1 MSKKN
6 FLCEGSAGNIIVE
19 IEGENIFIGESG
31 KSGCTIPVKTLQ
43 CIEYRNYPW
52 VQQNNETSF
61 VLSFIWKNEGHER
74 TKDIQLFHERNTNMG
89 FVRFLK
95 HRFPDQS
102 MIGPREMERERLC
115 NRSDHNVYRLYSLGL
130 LTGLGIISLIILIQ
144 IIFLILSLTTSQ
156 FVVVSNTDTFYRAGA
171 ILSIAT
177 FIPLSLFMMIIA
189 KKLMVV
195 KTNQKGL
202 TVQRIIRRTTFTWD
216 EIEFGNGTTETS
228 NIYTGLFC
236 YYSDKVN
243 VLTSRNFLE
252 IPLRTRTGEI
262 VKIKMSADDAGRFY
276 RELYYRGKIS
286 LEEARRMRAFL

>member
-1 MSKKN
+1 
-6 FLCEGSAGNIIVE
+6 
-19 IEGENIFIGESG
+19 
-31 KSGCTIPVKTLQ
+31 
-43 CIEYRNYPW
+43 
-52 VQQNNETSF
+52 
-61 VLSFIWKNEGHER
+61 
-74 TKDIQLFHERNTNMG
+74 
-89 FVRFLK
+89 
-95 HRFPDQS
+95 
-102 MIGPREMERERLC
+102 MIGPGEMERERLC

-144 IIFLILSLTTSQ
+144 IMFLFLSLTTSQ
-156 FVVVSNTDTFYRAGA
+156 FVVVSNTDAFYRAGA

-177 FIPLSLFMMIIA
+177 FIPLSLFMVIIA